1 VQEVWYDVKRNYYQ
15 DDRVLNGPKNDNL
28 CSAAASIGVGRYSG
42 LFQMDIWVGAS
53 CSEIRP
59 NGNVVWSG
67 TVRATAVFELAEV
80 DLNTDAGRTDVR
92 VEGNSLAVDAWRT
105 SSWSMELAKDL
116 DVLCS
121 ATARQLRRR
130 VGAMAQCVL
139 NRDGGADDGGDDDD
153 NG

>member
-1 VQEVWYDVKRNYYQ
+1 M
-15 DDRVLNGPKNDNL
+15 NDSL